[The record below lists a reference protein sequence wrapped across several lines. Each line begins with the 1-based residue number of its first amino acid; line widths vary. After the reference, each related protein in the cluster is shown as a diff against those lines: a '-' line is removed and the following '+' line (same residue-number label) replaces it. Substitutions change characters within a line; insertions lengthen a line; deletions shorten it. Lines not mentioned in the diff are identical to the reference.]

1 MGFQPLS
8 TQRKAQ
14 YVVAQIVAAITAGTF
29 SVGDRLP
36 PERELASTLNVGRSS
51 VREAVSM
58 LQIAGVLEVR
68 HGSGT
73 FVRRVPEPGFDVD
86 APGAGTI
93 DVALSADFLQLSE
106 ARYSFEVGVVRLA
119 CLRRNAEGLAEL
131 DGALSD
137 MERAGE
143 ARDSVAFLNSNV
155 RFHTAL
161 AACTA
166 NEDIVRLSTVLLR
179 ALDAPGIRRVREFYY
194 SVEPNRMTLSAEAHR
209 RLARAIT
216 EGTLRLADRLLEDHY
231 GSLAEPLRDDGKGGD
246 G

>member
-1 MGFQPLS
+1 MGFQPLPS
-8 TQRKAQ
+8 QRKAQ
-14 YVVAQIVAAITAGTF
+14 YVVAQIVEAITAGTF

-36 PERELASTLNVGRSS
+36 PERELASMLNVGRSS

-58 LQIAGVLEVR
+58 LQIGGVLEVR

-93 DVALSADFLQLSE
+93 DIRLSVDFLQLSE
-106 ARYSFEVGVVRLA
+106 ARYAFEVGAVRLA
-119 CLRRNAEGLAEL
+119 CLRRDANGLAEL
-131 DGALSD
+131 DGALLD

-143 ARDSVAFLNSNV
+143 ARDSVAFLDANL

-166 NEDIVRLSTVLLR
+166 NDDIVRLSTVLLK

-194 SVEPNRMTLSAEAHR
+194 SVEPNRMTVSAEAHR
-209 RLARAIT
+209 RLAHAVT
-216 EGTLRLADRLLEDHY
+216 EGNLRLADRLLEDHY
-231 GSLAEPLRDDGKGGD
+231 GSLAEPLRDEGD
-246 G
+246 GGEA